1 MLLWLEVILAA
12 VVVLWLFWRLLGV
25 VFFAIY
31 SRPARIP
38 INETPA
44 DFGLE
49 YRDVEFESDDGLKL
63 RGWLILP
70 PDYKPGERRAA
81 VITTH
86 GYSTNRSDIIKRSV
100 AVAKGGFAVFS
111 FDWRRCGESEGQVCT
126 GGLTEQ
132 RDLHAAIDTLAGLP
146 EADPER
152 IGVYGFSMG
161 GVIATIVA
169 AADERIKAVVADSPF
184 VNMREM
190 SRHII
195 KSMFLPPF
203 LFLASMDREFK
214 RRFGGGMMEVN
225 TEAAVARLS
234 PRPLLMLAGKKDRV
248 VPFWQHE
255 KIFSAAREPKRFKV
269 NPNGG
274 HFDNAKPET
283 QRNVIIPF
291 LKQELDFRA

>member
-1 MLLWLEVILAA
+1 MLLWLALVLAA
-12 VVVLWLFWRLLGV
+12 VVALWLLWRLLGV

-49 YRDVEFESDDGLKL
+49 YRDVEFESEDGLKL

-70 PDYKPGERRAA
+70 PGYKPGERRAA

-86 GYSTNRSDIIKRSV
+86 GYSTNRSDIIKRTA
-100 AVAKGGFAVFS
+100 AVAHGGFVVFT

-132 RDLHAAIDTLAGLP
+132 RDLRAAIDTLAGLP

-152 IGVYGFSMG
+152 IGIYGFSMG
-161 GVIATIVA
+161 GVIAIIVA

-190 SRHII
+190 TRHII
-195 KSMFLPPF
+195 KSMFLPPL

-214 RRFGGGMMEVN
+214 RRFGGGMMDVD
-225 TEAAVARLS
+225 TAAAVGRLS
-234 PRPLLMLAGKKDRV
+234 PRPFMMLAGELDRV
-248 VPFWQHE
+248 VPFWHHE
-255 KIFSAAREPKRFKV
+255 KVFAAAREPKRFEI
-269 NPNGG
+269 NPIGG

-283 QRNVIIPF
+283 QSNVIIPF
-291 LKQELDFRA
+291 LKRELDFGD

>member
-1 MLLWLEVILAA
+1 MLLWLAVALAA
-12 VVVLWLFWRLLGV
+12 VVLLWLLWRLLGV

-31 SRPARIP
+31 SRHARMP
-38 INETPA
+38 IGETPA

-49 YRDVEFESDDGLKL
+49 YRDVEFEADDGVSL

-70 PDYKPGERRAA
+70 PGYKPGERRAA

-86 GYSTNRSDIIKRSV
+86 GYSTNRSDIIERTA
-100 AVAKGGFAVFS
+100 AVAHGGFVVFT
-111 FDWRRCGESEGQVCT
+111 FDWRRCGESGGKVCT

-132 RDLHAAIDTLAGLP
+132 RDLLAAIDTLAGLP

-152 IGVYGFSMG
+152 LGVYGFSMG
-161 GVIATIVA
+161 GVVAVIVA

-190 SRHII
+190 TRRII
-195 KSMFLPPF
+195 KSMYLPPF

-214 RRFGGGMMEVN
+214 RRFGGGMMDVD
-225 TEAAVARLS
+225 TAAAAARLS
-234 PRPLLMLAGKKDRV
+234 PRPLLLLAGKRDRV
-248 VPFWQHE
+248 VPFWHHQ
-255 KIFSAAREPKRFKV
+255 KVFDAAREPKRFEV

-283 QRNVIIPF
+283 LSNVIIPF
-291 LKQELDFRA
+291 LKRELGLRD